1 MKRAKPDCPRR
12 NSVLK
17 FSGVI
22 MTDGAGS
29 NIRSAYNVLFAIA
42 AIAAIASALLG
53 ENARWLHYISKPLA
67 TALLLFIVVQTV
79 TPVSKRYQWAVAV
92 GLVFSLCGDIFLM
105 LPQDMFVAGL
115 ICFLITHCAYIIAL
129 TSNVRLAAVPA
140 TFVACTLLALAIVWD
155 LWSSLPAEL
164 TLPVTVYALV
174 LALMGAQAIS
184 RAQHLA
190 THSAK
195 LAAIGGVLF
204 LASDTLLAY
213 GKFRFTIPFGPFW
226 VLGTYYAAQWFIARS
241 VAKSE

>member
-1 MKRAKPDCPRR
+1 
-12 NSVLK
+12 
-17 FSGVI
+17 
-22 MTDGAGS
+22 MTDRAVS
-29 NIRSAYNVLFAIA
+29 NIRSAFHILFAIA

-53 ENARWLHYISKPLA
+53 ENGRWLHYVSKPLA
-67 TALLLFIVVQTV
+67 TALLFVIVVQT
-79 TPVSKRYQWAVAV
+79 TNPVSKRYQWAIAV

-105 LPQDMFVAGL
+105 LPQDLFVAGL

-140 TFVACTLLALAIVWD
+140 TFVACAVLALGIVWG

-164 TLPVTVYALV
+164 KLPVTVYALV

-190 THSAK
+190 THSSR

-213 GKFRFTIPFGPFW
+213 GKFRFAIPLGPLW
-226 VLGTYYAAQWFIARS
+226 VLGTYYAAQWFITRS
-241 VAKSE
+241 VARSE